1 MPIALISFRKEIYK
15 KKTERLQFYFVKLI
29 ESRQYSIT
37 NPIKQPLA
45 PFVLIKSN
53 KKLFLENT
61 LSFFQ
66 NYYSASVNIYLIFT
80 VTLWNLLRWSSKIF

>member
-1 MPIALISFRKEIYK
+1 MPIALISFRKEIYL
-15 KKTERLQFYFVKLI
+15 KKTERLQFRFVKLI
-29 ESRQYSIT
+29 ESRQYCIT

-53 KKLFLENT
+53 KKKLFLENT

-66 NYYSASVNIYLIFT
+66 NYYSVC
-80 VTLWNLLRWSSKIF
+80 